1 MTRPPHVR
9 PVTRAARYRWR
20 EMHRA
25 PRREVPAWSE
35 FVGIG
40 AIVLV
45 LFLIFVVGPVMAS

>member
-1 MTRPPHVR
+1 MKRLPHVTPR
-9 PVTRAARYRWR
+9 HLPPAS
-20 EMHRA
+20 
-25 PRREVPAWSE
+25 PRREVPAWSD